1 MRDCQECTSGYGT
14 SICHHCRMDNL
25 TLLEFEFLFQKNNKN
40 DDGNAAADNNKN
52 NNNNERFQM
61 KLNQDLRGLT

>member
-1 MRDCQECTSGYGT
+1 
-14 SICHHCRMDNL
+14 MDNL
-25 TLLEFEFLFQKNNKN
+25 TLLEFEFPFQKNNKN